1 MGKIFLKNVMHTK
14 ILSYIHAI
22 TPHSFLWIY
31 VGVWAVLLLVGYFLS
46 DTFYVFMSTIMAIMG
61 AVAIYQYQ
69 NPPIKKNHTIFLYPL
84 FGLVYGAL
92 ISSGLLFQP
101 ELIADKAQAR
111 QTAGI
116 IPETHEY
123 IRGSGK
129 GAKSHYYLTVNGQ
142 RFHCD
147 DDNYDDCE
155 LIYAYKGQSATIYHH
170 EGLAYEIEV
179 GGQKVY
185 EFSAQAQKFKATQD
199 KRLWQLIWAVILFG
213 LPSVV
218 FYFVNKIVIRDLAVI
233 QEDAPPVKQDNL
245 TIKSH
250 TGELLVGERK
260 PPTKRALIRTRMMAG
275 GHAWRILF
283 GVFGTLSLTLFLLV
297 LTMGSYLKI
306 SLFLV
311 LSVLL
316 YYVASLPR
324 QNAKK
329 EVTFY
334 LEMLEIGEDMGELSD
349 YESSGFYN
357 HMGVIAWVMLA
368 VCVALAF
375 LFGSM
380 FIWGIDGDSLGFVI
394 FLAMCALLFVALA
407 GFVVKKA
414 MHRRDLATE

>member
-1 MGKIFLKNVMHTK
+1 MHTQ
-14 ILSYIHAI
+14 ILSCIHAI
-22 TPHSFLWIY
+22 TPRSFLWIY

-46 DTFYVFMSTIMAIMG
+46 DFFYVLMSAIMAILG
-61 AVAIYQYQ
+61 AVVIHHYK
-69 NPPIKKNHTIFLYPL
+69 NPPIKKNNTIFLYPL
-84 FGLVYGAL
+84 FGLAYGVF

-101 ELIADKAQAR
+101 KLITDKSQAE
-111 QTAGI
+111 QTTGI

-129 GAKSHYYLTVNGQ
+129 GAKSRYYLNVNGQ

-147 DDNYDDCE
+147 DDSYDDCK
-155 LIYAYKGQSATIYHH
+155 LIYAYKGQTATVWHY

-179 GGQKVY
+179 GGQKIY

-233 QEDAPPVKQDNL
+233 QEESSTVVKRDNL

-283 GVFGTLSLTLFLLV
+283 GVFGTLSLMLFLLI
-297 LTMGSYLKI
+297 LTIGSYLKI

-329 EVTFY
+329 EVAFY
-334 LEMLEIGEDMGELSD
+334 LEMLEMGEDMGELSD

-357 HMGVIAWVMLA
+357 HMGVIAWVML
-368 VCVALAF
+368 VVFVALAF

-394 FLAMCALLFVALA
+394 FLAMCALLFIALA

-414 MHRRDLATE
+414 MNRRDLATE

>member
-1 MGKIFLKNVMHTK
+1 MHTK

-46 DTFYVFMSTIMAIMG
+46 DIFYVFMSAIMAIMG

-84 FGLVYGAL
+84 FGLVYGAF

-101 ELIADKAQAR
+101 ELIADKAQAE
-111 QTAGI
+111 QTTGI

-129 GAKSHYYLTVNGQ
+129 GTKSHYYLNVNGQ

-199 KRLWQLIWAVILFG
+199 TRLWQLIWAMILFG
-213 LPSVV
+213 LPSAI

-329 EVTFY
+329 EVAFY
-334 LEMLEIGEDMGELSD
+334 LEMLDAGEDMGELSD

-357 HMGVIAWVMLA
+357 YMGVIAWVLM
-368 VCVALAF
+368 VVFVALAF

-414 MHRRDLATE
+414 MNRRDLATE

>member
-1 MGKIFLKNVMHTK
+1 MYTK
-14 ILSYIHAI
+14 LLSYIYAI

-31 VGVWAVLLLVGYFLS
+31 VGVWTVLLVVGYFLS
-46 DTFYVFMSTIMAIMG
+46 DFFYVLMSAIMAIMG
-61 AVAIYQYQ
+61 AVVIHYYKR
-69 NPPIKKNHTIFLYPL
+69 PPIKKNHYIFLYPL
-84 FGLVYGAL
+84 LGLGYGVL

-101 ELIADKAQAR
+101 KLIADKSQAE
-111 QTAGI
+111 QTTGI
-116 IPETHEY
+116 IPETYEY

-129 GAKSHYYLTVNGQ
+129 GAKSHFYLNVNGQ

-155 LIYAYKGQSATIYHH
+155 LIYAHKGQTATVWHY

-199 KRLWQLIWAVILFG
+199 KRLWQLIWAMILFG
-213 LPSVV
+213 LPSII
-218 FYFVNKIVIRDLAVI
+218 FYFVNKIVIRDLEVI
-233 QEDAPPVKQDNL
+233 QEESSTVVKRDNL

-311 LSVLL
+311 LSMLL

-329 EVTFY
+329 EVAFY
-334 LEMLEIGEDMGELSD
+334 LEMLEMGEDMGELSD

-394 FLAMCALLFVALA
+394 FLAMCALLFIALA

>member
-1 MGKIFLKNVMHTK
+1 MGKTFLKKVMHTK

-46 DTFYVFMSTIMAIMG
+46 DIFYVFMSAIMAIMG

-84 FGLVYGAL
+84 FGLVYGAF

-101 ELIADKAQAR
+101 ELIADKAQAE
-111 QTAGI
+111 QTTGI

-129 GAKSHYYLTVNGQ
+129 GTKSHYYLNVNGQ

-199 KRLWQLIWAVILFG
+199 TRLWQLIWAMILFG
-213 LPSVV
+213 LPSAI

-329 EVTFY
+329 EVAFY
-334 LEMLEIGEDMGELSD
+334 LEMLDAGEDMGELSD

-357 HMGVIAWVMLA
+357 YMGVIAWVLM
-368 VCVALAF
+368 VVFVALAF

-414 MHRRDLATE
+414 MNRRDLATE